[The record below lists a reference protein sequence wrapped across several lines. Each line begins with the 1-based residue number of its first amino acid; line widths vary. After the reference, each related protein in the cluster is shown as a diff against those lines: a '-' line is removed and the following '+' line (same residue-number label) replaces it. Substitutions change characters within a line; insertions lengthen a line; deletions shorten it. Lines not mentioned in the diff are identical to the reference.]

1 MKLSDFFQG
10 VKEIKVTGPKIIHQF
25 DVFGLKINL
34 TESIVIGWIII
45 IAIAVILK
53 VLTHNM
59 QKVPVKKRQVIAEW
73 IVTTINDLVDDT
85 MGKSFRFFAP
95 YICTIFAFSLF
106 GSLISMLGLRPMTGD
121 FNVIMSWALVT
132 FIFIQGTKLKTNG
145 YLGYLKSFTDPFPV
159 MLPLNII
166 SEASTPVSMS
176 FRHFGNVAGGMIIS
190 SLLYFALTAA
200 SSALGLAF
208 PVFAVGVPALFSA
221 YFDLFSGFMQAFIF
235 IMLTMVYISN
245 AADTE

>member
-1 MKLSDFFQG
+1 
-10 VKEIKVTGPKIIHQF
+10 
-25 DVFGLKINL
+25 
-34 TESIVIGWIII
+34 
-45 IAIAVILK
+45 
-53 VLTHNM
+53 
-59 QKVPVKKRQVIAEW
+59 
-73 IVTTINDLVDDT
+73 
-85 MGKSFRFFAP
+85 
-95 YICTIFAFSLF
+95 
-106 GSLISMLGLRPMTGD
+106 
-121 FNVIMSWALVT
+121 
-132 FIFIQGTKLKTNG
+132 
-145 YLGYLKSFTDPFPV
+145 

-200 SSALGLAF
+200 SSALGLSF